1 MNKDNDIL
9 LDSIDERIES
19 FLRGTMS
26 KEEETEFKQEIKDN
40 PELRNRAMAMTSLIR
55 GLQAKNKAIEES
67 IIKENTTKS
76 RKRSIL
82 WWACSIAA
90 VLVIFFGI
98 NSLYMSA
105 PPDKNENISLIAS
118 PKHQYALL
126 NEIVS
131 PYYIEYDLKNI
142 TRGDVDS
149 TTIAYLYTLFS
160 KIPKSRRMTDIIEE
174 LEPIYQSLDNDFTY
188 HPWANDIAWNLAL
201 AYIKDDQIEKAIQ
214 ILDKIKEDN
223 PETPIY
229 NKADELIKKLND
241 LKSEP

>member
-26 KEEETEFKQEIKDN
+26 KDEETEFKQEIKDN
-40 PELRNRAMAMTSLIR
+40 PKLRNRAMAMTSLIR
-55 GLQAKNKAIEES
+55 GLQAKNTAIEKT
-67 IIKENTTKS
+67 IIKENNTKS

-98 NSLYMSA
+98 NSLYLSA
-105 PPDKNENISLIAS
+105 PLNKLNS
-118 PKHQYALL
+118 PLKHQYALL
-126 NEIVS
+126 NDIVS

-149 TTIAYLYTLFS
+149 TTITHIYTLFS
-160 KIPKSRRMTDIIEE
+160 KIPKSRRMTDIIKE
-174 LEPIYQSLDNDFTY
+174 LEPIYQSLDKDFTY
-188 HPWANDIAWNLAL
+188 HPWANDIAWNLSL

-229 NKADELIKKLND
+229 NKADELMKKLND

>member
-26 KEEETEFKQEIKDN
+26 KDEETEFKQEIKDN

-55 GLQAKNKAIEES
+55 GLQAKNTAIEKT
-67 IIKENTTKS
+67 IIKENKTKS

-90 VLVIFFGI
+90 VLAIFFGI
-98 NSLYMSA
+98 NSLYLSA
-105 PPDKNENISLIAS
+105 PLNKLKS
-118 PKHQYALL
+118 PLKHQYALL
-126 NEIVS
+126 NDIVS

-214 ILDKIKEDN
+214 NLDKIKEDN

-229 NKADELIKKLND
+229 NKADELMKKLND

>member
-9 LDSIDERIES
+9 MDSIDERIES

-26 KEEETEFKQEIKDN
+26 EEEETEFKQEIKDN

-55 GLQAKNKAIEES
+55 GLQAKNTAIEGT

-105 PPDKNENISLIAS
+105 PPVKFNS
-118 PKHQYALL
+118 PQKHQYALL

-149 TTIAYLYTLFS
+149 TTIAHLYTLFS
-160 KIPKSRRMTDIIEE
+160 KIPKSRIMTGIIKE
-174 LEPIYQSLDNDFTY
+174 LEPIYQSLDKDFTF
-188 HPWANDIAWNLAL
+188 HPWANDIAWNLSL

-229 NKADELIKKLND
+229 NKADELIEKLFD